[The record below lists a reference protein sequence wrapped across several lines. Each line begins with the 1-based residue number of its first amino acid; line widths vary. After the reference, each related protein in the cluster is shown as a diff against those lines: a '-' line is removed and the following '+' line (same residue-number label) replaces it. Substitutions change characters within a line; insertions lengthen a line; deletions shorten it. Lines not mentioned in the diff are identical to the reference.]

1 MENTQQEDKLRS
13 AVAEWLEKA
22 YNGRISEKRKRELV
36 DSMVWFLSLE
46 EPDVKAER
54 EGKLDAGQWR

>member
-13 AVAEWLEKA
+13 AVAEWLEKN
-22 YNGRISEKRKRELV
+22 YNGRISEKRKKRLV

-46 EPDVKAER
+46 EPGVEAER
-54 EGKLDAGQWR
+54 EEKHDAGQ